1 MVEPKAYD
9 AEIDR
14 DSRLRRVM
22 TSSTF
27 KLHNLQNRQGRGGV
41 GVEEGGRESE
51 GGERKG
57 HGERDSGREKCIR
70 EWLIYS

>member
-14 DSRLRRVM
+14 DSRLRRAM

-27 KLHNLQNRQGRGGV
+27 KLHINLQNRQGRGGV
-41 GVEEGGRESE
+41 EGGRESE
-51 GGERKG
+51 GG
-57 HGERDSGREKCIR
+57 REKDMAR
-70 EWLIYS
+70 ETAAERTASGSG